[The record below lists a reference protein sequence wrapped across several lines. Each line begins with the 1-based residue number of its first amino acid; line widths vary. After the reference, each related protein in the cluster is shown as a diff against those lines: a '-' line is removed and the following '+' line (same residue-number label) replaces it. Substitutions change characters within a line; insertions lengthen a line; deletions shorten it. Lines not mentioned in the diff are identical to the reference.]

1 MEAGYDYLL
10 LRGQLQHHLFKY
22 VGIIAFV
29 FGAILLASGGAYY
42 GYAAKARAD
51 LNELNVTL
59 PAAVV
64 ETGKLQSSSTPPDS
78 GPVGGDVPDGA
89 VSGSGSNLDGGGDPA
104 AQGSAKVLQGISA
117 AAIGS
122 RQLYPGESLTA
133 GSWSN
138 PWTYESLAYREQ
150 VLLQGFSPIEDG
162 LVLAGGSPA
171 AATRLI
177 VPSIDIDSTVRELS
191 IVNLGGSRAYETP
204 SHTVG
209 HIPESANPGESGS
222 SWFFGHTESPILGEG
237 SVFLGLMEIPD
248 KLRIGEDVFI
258 ITDNGNQQFLYRATS
273 SQVVHQDDMSLTDT
287 GTATIHLVSCVPR
300 LVYDHRLIIT
310 GELIAQ
316 KSSS

>member
-1 MEAGYDYLL
+1 M
-10 LRGQLQHHLFKY
+10 
-22 VGIIAFV
+22 
-29 FGAILLASGGAYY
+29 
-42 GYAAKARAD
+42 
-51 LNELNVTL
+51 
-59 PAAVV
+59 
-64 ETGKLQSSSTPPDS
+64 
-78 GPVGGDVPDGA
+78 
-89 VSGSGSNLDGGGDPA
+89 
-104 AQGSAKVLQGISA
+104 LQGISA
-117 AAIGS
+117 AAISS

-138 PWTYESLAYREQ
+138 PWAYESVAYREQ

-162 LVLAGGSPA
+162 VGPAGGAPA

-191 IVNLGGSRAYETP
+191 ILNLDGSRAYETP
-204 SHTVG
+204 SHVVG

-258 ITDNGNQQFLYRATS
+258 ITDNGHQQFLYRATS
-273 SQVVHQDDMSLTDT
+273 SQVVHQNDMRLFDTD
-287 GTATIHLVSCVPR
+287 TATIHLVSCVPR